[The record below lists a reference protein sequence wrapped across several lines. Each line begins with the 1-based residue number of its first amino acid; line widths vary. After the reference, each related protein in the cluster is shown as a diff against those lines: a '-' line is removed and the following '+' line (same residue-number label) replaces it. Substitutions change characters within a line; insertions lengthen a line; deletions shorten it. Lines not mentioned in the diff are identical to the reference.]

1 MPIQCISIDYEDE
14 QHEKDLVNL
23 LDDYARDPMGGGEPL
38 TQDVKSKLAH
48 ALANRGN
55 ALSVIAYVDG
65 HPAGLANCFE
75 EFSTFKCKPIMNIHD
90 LVVSPDFR
98 GKGIAKQILQ
108 KVEQIASNRGC
119 CKLTLEVLEG
129 NEIAKN
135 AYFKFGFEGYQLDPK
150 YGQAL
155 FLEKP
160 LK

>member
-1 MPIQCISIDYEDE
+1 MQIQCTSIDYDDE
-14 QHEKDLVNL
+14 QHAKDLVNL
-23 LDDYARDPMGGGEPL
+23 LDDYARDPMGGGQPL
-38 TQDVKSKLAH
+38 AHDVKSKLAH

-55 ALSVIAYVDG
+55 AISVIAYADG

-98 GKGIAKQILQ
+98 GKGIAKMILQ

-129 NEIAKN
+129 NKIAKN
-135 AYFKFGFEGYQLDPK
+135 AYLSFGFEGYQLDPK
-150 YGQAL
+150 FGRAI

-160 LK
+160 LN